1 MKPRSAKNKGKK
13 HQNLIAQLVRNTF
26 GLSENDVKSTT
37 MGESGLD
44 IQLSDNARKFFPYAV
59 EAKSYARIA
68 IYRWWEQCKKNAE
81 SEELSPLLVVKENRG
96 EELAIL
102 RLKDFIGLLKK

>member
-1 MKPRSAKNKGKK
+1 
-13 HQNLIAQLVRNTF
+13 
-26 GLSENDVKSTT
+26 
-37 MGESGLD
+37 MGESGVD
-44 IQLSDNARKFFPYAV
+44 VQLSDNARKYFPYAV

-68 IYRWWEQCKKNAE
+68 IYRWWGQCKINAE

-102 RLKDFIGLLKK
+102 RLTDFIESLQK